1 MKENFWVLCYLLH
14 NARQFF
20 TSKLQNVILRLKYP
34 ETFFVFAYPSNAN
47 IWIANFIFVRI
58 SIFHSM
64 LVRLS
69 IAKYLNCLLVQR
81 CSRMKFDIVHWCK
94 SFMFLTYHVTSILK
108 ARNVSLASLMAKCH
122 HWVYW
127 DLRTIY
133 RRHNRYDFQSV
144 KICKWYATSLL
155 HKWGIKWLDNNSN
168 RADAQSITS
177 SSSCIK
183 WRLHIMPHKER
194 CVFVFYVAS
203 FYSAKIVSSLIF

>member
-14 NARQFF
+14 NARTFF
-20 TSKLQNVILRLKYP
+20 SSKLQNVILRLKYP
-34 ETFFVFAYPSNAN
+34 ETFFCFC
-47 IWIANFIFVRI
+47 I
-58 SIFHSM
+58 SIKC
-64 LVRLS
+64 
-69 IAKYLNCLLVQR
+69 KYLD
-81 CSRMKFDIVHWCK
+81 SKFHICK
-94 SFMFLTYHVTSILK
+94 NFYHPLYVLGLQNILIIFWYKDVFDWNQILFIDVTTFMFPTYHVTSILK

>member
-1 MKENFWVLCYLLH
+1 MNKKDVIVTWNPILYIDAKKKLLCIHNIRLH
-14 NARQFF
+14 
-20 TSKLQNVILRLKYP
+20 VI
-34 ETFFVFAYPSNAN
+34 F
-47 IWIANFIFVRI
+47 
-58 SIFHSM
+58 
-64 LVRLS
+64 
-69 IAKYLNCLLVQR
+69 
-81 CSRMKFDIVHWCK
+81 
-94 SFMFLTYHVTSILK
+94 K
-108 ARNVSLASLMAKCH
+108 ARNVSFASLMVKCH

-133 RRHNRYDFQSV
+133 RRHNRYDFESV

-183 WRLHIMPHKER
+183 WRLHIIPHKER

>member
-1 MKENFWVLCYLLH
+1 MQIFGEQISYLLEFLSSILCY
-14 NARQFF
+14 
-20 TSKLQNVILRLKYP
+20 I
-34 ETFFVFAYPSNAN
+34 
-47 IWIANFIFVRI
+47 I
-58 SIFHSM
+58 
-64 LVRLS
+64 RLS